1 MNHQHPQTIP
11 EICAALTGRGRP
23 ELARR
28 LAYFASEEDL
38 EPGDMPV
45 TLESAQ
51 GFWEFLSVVDSDTRL
66 EIGCSAEGW
75 ICADWRF
82 EDERGVA
89 IWFLNPQQ
97 VRFAATTANG
107 TWIRID
113 QGNTGDPAAVAE
125 KLVEAG
131 LFTWHQE
138 SPVSKNS
145 PPSTTLPGTAGV
157 ATSERTGC

>member
-1 MNHQHPQTIP
+1 MTPSTIK

-38 EPGDMPV
+38 EPGDV
-45 TLESAQ
+45 ALTEESAQ
-51 GFWEFLSVVDSDTRL
+51 GFWEFYRAVESEGVLRTS
-66 EIGCSAEGW
+66 CSPEGW
-75 ICADWRF
+75 LCVEWDF
-82 EDERGVA
+82 EDERGA
-89 IWFLNPQQ
+89 SLWFKDSQQ
-97 VRFAATTANG
+97 VMFAATADNG

-131 LFTWHQE
+131 LFTWHQDL
-138 SPVSKNS
+138 PAVKNS
-145 PPSTTLPGTAGV
+145 PPGTTLPGIAGV
-157 ATSERTGC
+157 VT